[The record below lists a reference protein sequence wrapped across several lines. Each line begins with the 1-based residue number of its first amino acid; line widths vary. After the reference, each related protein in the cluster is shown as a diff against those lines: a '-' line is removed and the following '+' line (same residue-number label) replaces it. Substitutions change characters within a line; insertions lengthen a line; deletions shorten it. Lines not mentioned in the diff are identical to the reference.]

1 MLKMSHDGKLKDLKD
16 RIREKERLLISY
28 SGGVDSSLL
37 AKLAH
42 DVLGE
47 GAVAVILDSEIYPRS
62 ELEEAVAMAES
73 LGLELRV
80 ERFSILDDQAFS
92 QNPSTRCYICKKRS
106 SAILKRVAQKEGMSC
121 IADGVNADDLDDY
134 RPGIAACS
142 EEGIWHPF
150 VDSGITKKDIRT
162 LAQDMGLPVWDKP
175 SSACLASRI
184 PYNERITREGLR
196 MVEEGEEYLKSL
208 GFGQLRVRSQGKTAR
223 IELEEQEL
231 ERALAC
237 RQEIVMRLKC
247 IGFEYVTLDLEG
259 YRSGSLNEVL

>member
-1 MLKMSHDGKLKDLKD
+1 MSLDDKLRDLKE
-16 RIREKERLLISY
+16 RIRETGRILISY

-37 AKLAH
+37 ARVAH

-47 GAVAVILDSEIYPRS
+47 RAMAVILDCETYPRS
-62 ELEEAVAMAES
+62 ELEQAVALAES

-80 ERFSILDDQAFS
+80 VRFSILDDEAFA
-92 QNPSTRCYICKKRS
+92 QNPTNRCYICKKRS
-106 SAILKRVAQKEGMSC
+106 SAILKRVAQKEGIGC

-134 RPGIAACS
+134 RPGIAACN

-162 LAQDMGLPVWDKP
+162 LAQDMGLLVWDRP

-184 PYNERITREGLR
+184 PYNDKITREGLR
-196 MVEEGEEYLKSL
+196 MVEEGEDYLKSL
-208 GFGQLRVRSQGKTAR
+208 GFRQLRVRMQERTAR

-231 ERALAC
+231 EKAVFQRE
-237 RQEIVMRLKC
+237 EIVKRLKS

>member
-1 MLKMSHDGKLKDLKD
+1 MSLDDKLRDLKS
-16 RIREKERLLISY
+16 RIREKGRLLISY

-62 ELEEAVAMAES
+62 ELEEAVALAES
-73 LGLELRV
+73 IGLRVRV
-80 ERFSILDDQAFS
+80 ERFSIIEDRAFTK
-92 QNPSTRCYICKKRS
+92 NPANRCYICKKKS
-106 SAILKRVAQKEGMSC
+106 SAILKRVALEEDISC
-121 IADGVNADDLDDY
+121 IADGVNSDDLNDY

-184 PYNERITREGLR
+184 PYTDKITREGLR
-196 MVEEGEEYLKSL
+196 MVEEGEDYLKSL
-208 GFGQLRVRSQGKTAR
+208 GFSQLRVRVKGKTAR

-231 ERALAC
+231 EKALL
-237 RQEIVMRLKC
+237 RREEIVKQLKS
-247 IGFEYVTLDLEG
+247 IGFEYVSLDLEG
-259 YRSGSLNEVL
+259 YRSGSSNEVL

>member
-1 MLKMSHDGKLKDLKD
+1 MSLDDRIAHLKD
-16 RIREKERLLISY
+16 RIRDKGKLLISY

-47 GAVAVILDSEIYPRS
+47 GAVAVILDSETLSRG
-62 ELEEAVAMAES
+62 ELAEAVDLAKI
-73 LGLELRV
+73 LGLVLRV
-80 ERFSILDDQAFS
+80 ERFSILEDEAFA
-92 QNPSTRCYICKKRS
+92 QNPADRCYICKKKS
-106 SAILKRVAQKEGMSC
+106 SAILKRVALKEGIGC

-150 VDSGITKKDIRT
+150 VDSGITKKDIRS
-162 LAQDMGLPVWDKP
+162 LARNLGLPVWDKP

-184 PYNERITREGLR
+184 AYKERITKEGLQ
-196 MVEEGEEYLKSL
+196 MVEKGEEYLKSQ
-208 GFGQLRVRSQGKTAR
+208 GFGQLRVRMQGRTAR
-223 IELEEQEL
+223 IELEEHEI
-231 ERALAC
+231 ERSLLH
-237 RQEIVMRLKC
+237 RQEIVKRLKR
-247 IGFEYVTLDLEG
+247 IGFKYVTMDLEG

>member
-1 MLKMSHDGKLKDLKD
+1 MSLDDKLKDLKD
-16 RIREKERLLISY
+16 RIREKGRLLISY

-62 ELEEAVAMAES
+62 ELEEAVALAES

-92 QNPSTRCYICKKRS
+92 QNPSTRCYICKKSS

>member
-62 ELEEAVAMAES
+62 ELEEAVALAES

-134 RPGIAACS
+134 RPGIHLSIRGSLKRIFAPWLR
-142 EEGIWHPF
+142 IWDCP
-150 VDSGITKKDIRT
+150 SGTSP
-162 LAQDMGLPVWDKP
+162 LPPVWP
-175 SSACLASRI
+175 RAFPIMRGSH
-184 PYNERITREGLR
+184 
-196 MVEEGEEYLKSL
+196 
-208 GFGQLRVRSQGKTAR
+208 GKAYEWWKR
-223 IELEEQEL
+223 GRNI
-231 ERALAC
+231 
-237 RQEIVMRLKC
+237 
-247 IGFEYVTLDLEG
+247 
-259 YRSGSLNEVL
+259 

>member
-1 MLKMSHDGKLKDLKD
+1 MSLDDKLKDLKD
-16 RIREKERLLISY
+16 RIREKGRLLISY

-47 GAVAVILDSEIYPRS
+47 GAVAVILDSEAYSRS
-62 ELEEAVAMAES
+62 ELEEAVALAES

-80 ERFSILDDQAFS
+80 ERFYILNDEAFS
-92 QNPSTRCYICKKRS
+92 QNPATRCYFCKKRS
-106 SAILKRVAQKEGMSC
+106 SAILKRVARKEGISC

-134 RPGIAACS
+134 RPGIAACR

-150 VDSGITKKDIRT
+150 VDSGISKKDIRS
-162 LAQDMGLPVWDKP
+162 LAQGLGLPVWDKP

-208 GFGQLRVRSQGKTAR
+208 GFGQLRVRSQGKMAR

-231 ERALAC
+231 EKALAC
-237 RQEIVMRLKC
+237 RQEIVIRLKG
-247 IGFEYVTLDLEG
+247 IGFKYITLDLEG
-259 YRSGSLNEVL
+259 YRIGSLNEVL

>member
-1 MLKMSHDGKLKDLKD
+1 MSLDDKLRDLKD
-16 RIREKERLLISY
+16 RIRDKGKLLISY

-42 DVLGE
+42 DVLGN
-47 GAVAVILDSEIYPRS
+47 GALAVILDCETYPRS
-62 ELEEAVAMAES
+62 ELEEAVALAES
-73 LGLELRV
+73 FGLNLRV
-80 ERFSILDDQAFS
+80 ERFTILDDQAFVH
-92 QNPSTRCYICKKRS
+92 NPANRCYICKKRS
-106 SAILKRVAQKEGMSC
+106 IAILKRVARKEGIGC
-121 IADGVNADDLDDY
+121 IADGVNVDDLDDY

-150 VDSGITKKDIRT
+150 VDSGISKKDIRS
-162 LAQDMGLPVWDKP
+162 LAQDLGLPVWDRP

-184 PYNERITREGLR
+184 PYNERITGEGLR
-196 MVEEGEEYLKSL
+196 IVEEGEEYLRSL
-208 GFGQLRVRSQGKTAR
+208 GFGQLRVRLQGKTAR
-223 IELEEQEL
+223 IELEEQEM

-237 RQEIVMRLKC
+237 RQEIVMRLKG

>member
-1 MLKMSHDGKLKDLKD
+1 MSLDDILSDLKD
-16 RIREKERLLISY
+16 RIRDKGRLLISY

-37 AKLAH
+37 ARVAH

-47 GAVAVILDSEIYPRS
+47 GAVAVILDSETYPRR
-62 ELEEAVAMAES
+62 ELEEAVALAES
-73 LGLELRV
+73 LGLNLRV
-80 ERFSILDDQAFS
+80 EKFSILDDQSFS
-92 QNPSTRCYICKKRS
+92 QNPANRCYICKKKS
-106 SAILKRVAQKEGMSC
+106 IKILKRVALEEDIAC

-150 VDSGITKKDIRT
+150 VDSKITKKDIRS
-162 LAQDMGLPVWDKP
+162 LAWDLELPVWNRP

-184 PYNERITREGLR
+184 PYYDRITREGLR

-208 GFGQLRVRSQGKTAR
+208 GFGQLRVRMQGRTAR

-231 ERALAC
+231 EKALIQ
-237 RQEIVMRLKC
+237 REEIVKRLKS
-247 IGFEYVTLDLEG
+247 IGFEYVSLDLEG

>member
-1 MLKMSHDGKLKDLKD
+1 
-16 RIREKERLLISY
+16 
-28 SGGVDSSLL
+28 
-37 AKLAH
+37 
-42 DVLGE
+42 
-47 GAVAVILDSEIYPRS
+47 
-62 ELEEAVAMAES
+62 
-73 LGLELRV
+73 
-80 ERFSILDDQAFS
+80 
-92 QNPSTRCYICKKRS
+92 
-106 SAILKRVAQKEGMSC
+106 
-121 IADGVNADDLDDY
+121 VNADDLDDY